1 MSKSARLETT
11 QPANLVE
18 EVRVESSLWGLTK
31 SEFVGK
37 ALIAYIE
44 KLRKMKRGELDKQ
57 LGERIRRGQR

>member
-1 MSKSARLETT
+1 VSKSARLDTT
-11 QPANLVE
+11 QPVNLVE

-44 KLRKMKRGELDKQ
+44 KLRRMKPGELDKQ
-57 LGERIRRGQR
+57 LGERIRRGER

>member
-1 MSKSARLETT
+1 MSNSARLETT
-11 QPANLVE
+11 QPVNLVE

-44 KLRKMKRGELDKQ
+44 KLRKMNPGELDKQ
-57 LGERIRRGQR
+57 LGKRIRRGER